1 MAIVKKGDLT
11 PLQFMQSMAM
21 DETLDPALRLKA
33 ASDVAPYLHR
43 KKPVAIDGGEGKPL
57 TVLSAEKLAAMSNED
72 LGALNAA
79 LIKLGA
85 GSGEE
90 DPT

>member
-21 DETLDPALRLKA
+21 DETLDPGLRLKA
-33 ASDVAPYLHR
+33 AADVAPYLHR
-43 KKPVAIDGGEGKPL
+43 KKPIAVDGGEGMPL
-57 TVLSAEKLAAMSNED
+57 TVLSADRLAAMSNDE
-72 LGALNAA
+72 LEALNAA

-85 GSGEE
+85 GRGEE